1 MAGYFKD
8 PETTLSVFTPD
19 GFLKTGD
26 KGTIDEDG
34 FLTITGRLK
43 DQFKTDKAKFI
54 APAPIEIKLLANKDI
69 EQVCVVGSGIP
80 QPIALIVLSAAAKG
94 KPVGAVGDSLAYSLT
109 EINLSLENYERLAK
123 AVILKEDWTI
133 ENGLMTPSLKVKRNE
148 IEKIH
153 LHRYSTWYRET
164 SVVVWE

>member
-1 MAGYFKD
+1 MTGYFKD
-8 PETTLSVFTPD
+8 PETTATVFTSD

-54 APAPIEIKLLANKDI
+54 APAPIETKLLANKDI

-80 QPIALIVLSAAAKG
+80 QPIALIVLSAAAKA
-94 KPVGAVGDSLAYSLT
+94 KAVEVVVNSLAYSLT

-153 LHRYSTWYRET
+153 LHRYSSWYRAT
-164 SVVVWE
+164 AVVVWE